1 VALALSC
8 PSLYF
13 ERSLW
18 LVGKEFVSISGIY
31 LNDGKEFD
39 TTIKEV
45 YIVL

>member
-1 VALALSC
+1 MAS
-8 PSLYF
+8 
-13 ERSLW
+13 W
-18 LVGKEFVSISGIY
+18 KEFVSISRIY